1 MKRKLAL
8 ITIMVSAFAVTTTF
22 GQTPI
27 TGQTQW
33 AEKNEFHK
41 VMSQTYHPTEEGNFE
56 PIRSRVGEMYDKAV
70 AWMNSTAPKEFDKPE
85 VKSTLKELTGQI
97 IALKAMIE
105 KKATNEELK
114 PKMEALHD
122 TFHKIVGLC
131 SAEDKA
137 REGHEG
143 HGHEAPVAEPVKEH
157 KE

>member
-1 MKRKLAL
+1 MKKKFAI
-8 ITIMVSAFAVTTTF
+8 ITLMISAFAIKTANC
-22 GQTPI
+22 QTPVVA
-27 TGQTQW
+27 QAQW
-33 AEKNEFHK
+33 AEKTEFHK
-41 VMSQTYHPTEEGNFE
+41 VMSQTFHPSEEGNYE

-85 VKSTLKELTGQI
+85 IKSTLKELTGQI
-97 IALKAMIE
+97 IALRAMID

-131 SAEDKA
+131 SAEDHVG
-137 REGHEG
+137 EGHEG
-143 HGHEAPVAEPVKEH
+143 HSHDAPAAEPKKEH

>member
-8 ITIMVSAFAVTTTF
+8 ISMMVTAFAVTTAF

-27 TGQTQW
+27 TGQAQW

-41 VMSQTYHPTEEGNFE
+41 VMAQTYHPTEEGNFE
-56 PIRSRVGEMYDKAV
+56 PIRSRIGEMYDKAV

-131 SAEDKA
+131 SAEA
-137 REGHEG
+137 GEGHEG
-143 HGHEAPVAEPVKEH
+143 HGHETPVAEPVKEH